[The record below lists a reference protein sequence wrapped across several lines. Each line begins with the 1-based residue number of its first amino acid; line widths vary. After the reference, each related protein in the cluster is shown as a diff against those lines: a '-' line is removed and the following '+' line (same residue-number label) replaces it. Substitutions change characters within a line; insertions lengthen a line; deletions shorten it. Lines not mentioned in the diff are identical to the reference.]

1 VNPKER
7 QNDWSVVAAI
17 ALISLGVWF
26 FLGNVFG
33 TWWQEAVR
41 QAFRIAWPLALIGLG
56 VLIYLSATRGGLS
69 HAAPGKRLYRSK
81 DRMIGGV
88 LGGVAEYLGAD
99 PTLVRVL
106 YALFGVIT
114 GVMPAIIVYVIAM
127 IVVPEQPAAVVQEAS
142 WPTPAAPPVS
152 PPPVTTGSGWPHT
165 ESSNTPAPPPAAPP
179 VPAPPVAP
187 SDEQPT
193 ETVPDKPV
201 QG

>member
-1 VNPKER
+1 MNPKER

-17 ALISLGVWF
+17 ALIALGVWF

-33 TWWQEAVR
+33 TWWQDAVR

-69 HAAPGKRLYRSK
+69 HASPGRRLYRSK

-106 YALFGVIT
+106 YALFGVLT

-127 IVVPEQPAAVVQEAS
+127 IVVPEQPAAAEQEGS
-142 WPTPAAPPVS
+142 WAMPAAPPVG
-152 PPPVTTGSGWPHT
+152 PPPSTGGWPHNEGGT
-165 ESSNTPAPPPAAPP
+165 APVPPAAPP
-179 VPAPPVAP
+179 VPAPPA
-187 SDEQPT
+187 EQPA
-193 ETVPDKPV
+193 ETVPDEPA